1 MLSLTSKLGLA
12 DWSTMISLR
21 KTKVGSI
28 VYYRLSLALN
38 SVHDNASW
46 LSFFLT
52 KKWGIT
58 AQSLICHTFFQVF
71 RLEWYVHKVAREPL
85 SIIVTTNRTYGIMA
99 NGSSFFLPLHDWQLR
114 VSESNRCQT
123 TALSALGFRITLT
136 GRCRRI
142 LFIKLHWRSS
152 INCGSWRHNVRNI
165 IH

>member
-1 MLSLTSKLGLA
+1 MLSLASKLGPA

-46 LSFFLT
+46 LSFFST

-58 AQSLICHTFFQVF
+58 AQSLICHTFMIVIPTIAA
-71 RLEWYVHKVAREPL
+71 RTHGDKRAAPKVNDDHRNDE
-85 SIIVTTNRTYGIMA
+85 RRD
-99 NGSSFFLPLHDWQLR
+99 SFFSLVVRWRLR

-136 GRCRRI
+136 GRCHRI
-142 LFIKLHWRSS
+142 LFLKLHWRSS

>member
-1 MLSLTSKLGLA
+1 MLSLASKLSPA

-46 LSFFLT
+46 LSFFSA

-85 SIIVTTNRTYGIMA
+85 SIIVTTVRTYGMA

-114 VSESNRCQT
+114 KSESNRHQA

-136 GRCRRI
+136 SRCHGI
-142 LFIKLHWRSS
+142 LFI
-152 INCGSWRHNVRNI
+152 NYVNGVE
-165 IH
+165 